1 MEEKTE
7 KNKKPST
14 IIVSRCMEFRINP
27 TEEQRILIWKTF
39 GCNRFVW
46 NHLLDER
53 ISYEKVNKGK
63 LLNTTPAHLKKDN
76 PFLSEVDSMALINT
90 QLNLN
95 QACKKLFAKGKAPK
109 FRAKRKDRRSY
120 TTNWINNNIE
130 IVHKSDIENYI
141 KLPKLGKVRI
151 ILHRD
156 IPTGWRMKH
165 ATIKETASGKFF
177 ISLTFDVEI
186 EPIEMKKEF
195 EKVEAFDYSMP
206 SLVVSA
212 SGENDITQDDIRWY
226 RNLEGKI
233 AREQRKLSRMQY
245 GSKNYWEQKHRIGKL
260 HEKAKNRRKDFLHKL
275 SCNVSS
281 SFDAVIV
288 EDINLQ
294 HMSKSMNFGKAV
306 YDNGYGMLRE
316 MLLYKLNEQ
325 GKVLV
330 KVDKFFPSSK
340 RCSHCHEVNHELKL
354 EDRQWT
360 CPSCGTHHDRDK
372 NSCKNLLDEGKDI
385 LNRWASGDSSLI
397 LAPSGVLSEKKL
409 LPQAHY
415 NVRQDGE

>member
-1 MEEKTE
+1 
-7 KNKKPST
+7 
-14 IIVSRCMEFRINP
+14 
-27 TEEQRILIWKTF
+27 
-39 GCNRFVW
+39 
-46 NHLLDER
+46 
-53 ISYEKVNKGK
+53 
-63 LLNTTPAHLKKDN
+63 
-76 PFLSEVDSMALINT
+76 
-90 QLNLN
+90 
-95 QACKKLFAKGKAPK
+95 
-109 FRAKRKDRRSY
+109 
-120 TTNWINNNIE
+120 
-130 IVHKSDIENYI
+130 
-141 KLPKLGKVRI
+141 
-151 ILHRD
+151 
-156 IPTGWRMKH
+156 
-165 ATIKETASGKFF
+165 
-177 ISLTFDVEI
+177 
-186 EPIEMKKEF
+186 MKKEF

-260 HEKAKNRRKDFLHKL
+260 HEKARNRRKDFLHKL

-372 NSCKNLLDEGKDI
+372 NSCKNLLDEGKD
-385 LNRWASGDSSLI
+385 LLSWASGDSSLI
-397 LAPSGVLSEKKL
+397 LTPSGVLSGKKL
-409 LPQAHY
+409 HPQDHC

>member
-7 KNKKPST
+7 KNEKPST

-53 ISYEKVNKGK
+53 ISYEKMNKGK

-95 QACKKLFAKGKAPK
+95 QACKKLFAKGKIPK
-109 FRAKRKDRRSY
+109 FRAKGKDRRSY
-120 TTNWINNNIE
+120 TTNWINSNIE
-130 IVHKSDIENYI
+130 IIRRRDTENCI

-151 ILHRD
+151 ILHRS
-156 IPTGWRMKH
+156 IPDEWKMKH
-165 ATIKETASGKFF
+165 ATVKETASGKFF
-177 ISLTFDVEI
+177 ISLIFDAEI
-186 EPIEMKKEF
+186 ESKETIREFKKI
-195 EKVEAFDYSMP
+195 EAFDYSMP

-212 SGENDITQDDIRWY
+212 SGEDDITADDIRWY
-226 RNLEGKI
+226 RNLEEKI

-245 GSKNYWEQKHRIGKL
+245 GSKNYWGQKHKIGKL
-260 HEKAKNRRKDFLHKL
+260 HEKASARRNDFLHKL
-275 SCNVSS
+275 SCNVSR
-281 SFDAVIV
+281 SFDA
-288 EDINLQ
+288 NL
-294 HMSKSMNFGKAV
+294 NFGKAV

-316 MLLYKLNEQ
+316 MLAYKLNEQ
-325 GKVLV
+325 GKILV

-340 RCSHCHEVNHELKL
+340 RCSVCHEVNHGLKL
-354 EDRQWT
+354 SDREWT
-360 CPSCGTHHDRDK
+360 CPSCGMSHDRDR
-372 NSCKNLLDEGKDI
+372 NATKNLLDEGKDI

-409 LPQAHY
+409 HPQAHC

>member
-1 MEEKTE
+1 MGGKAEA
-7 KNKKPST
+7 

-27 TEEQRILIWKTF
+27 TMEQRILIWKTF

-53 ISYEKVNKGK
+53 ISYEKLNKGK

-76 PFLSEVDSMALINT
+76 SFLSEVDSMALINT

-95 QACKKLFAKGKAPK
+95 QACRLLFPKGKTPRFRAKGKDK
-109 FRAKRKDRRSY
+109 RSY

-130 IVHKSDIENYI
+130 IIRIKDDENYI
-141 KLPKLGKVRI
+141 KLPKLGRVRI

-156 IPTGWRMKH
+156 IPAEWRMKH
-165 ATIKETASGKFF
+165 ATVKETASSKFF
-177 ISLTFDVEI
+177 ISLTFDAKI
-186 EPIEMKKEF
+186 EPVKTIKEF
-195 EKVEAFDYSMP
+195 DKIEAFDYSMP

-212 SGENDITQDDIRWY
+212 SGENDITADDIRWY
-226 RNLEGKI
+226 RNLEEKI
-233 AREQRKLSRMQY
+233 AREQRKLSRMRH
-245 GSKNYWEQKHRIGKL
+245 GSRNYWEQKHRIGKL
-260 HEKAKNRRKDFLHKL
+260 HEKSRNRRKDFLHKL
-275 SCNVSS
+275 SCNVSR

-294 HMSKSMNFGKAV
+294 HMSQALNFGKSV
-306 YDNGYGMLRE
+306 YDNGYGMLRN

-325 GKVLV
+325 GKILV
-330 KVDKFFPSSK
+330 KVDRFFPSSK

-354 EDRQWT
+354 SDREWT
-360 CPSCGTHHDRDK
+360 CRNCGTHHDRDK

-397 LAPSGVLSEKKL
+397 LAPSGVLSGKKL
-409 LPQAHY
+409 HPQAHLS
-415 NVRQDGE
+415 

>member
-1 MEEKTE
+1 MMEGKTE
-7 KNKKPST
+7 KNEKPSI
-14 IIVSRCMEFRINP
+14 IIVSKCMEFRINP
-27 TEEQRILIWKTF
+27 TKEQKILIWKTF

-53 ISYEKVNKGK
+53 ISYEKLNNGK

-76 PFLSEVDSMALINT
+76 PFLCEVDSMALCNV

-95 QACKKLFAKGKAPK
+95 QACRKLFPKGKAPK
-109 FRAKRKDRRSY
+109 FRAKGKDKRSY

-130 IVHKSDIENYI
+130 IIHKSDTENYI
-141 KLPKLGKVRI
+141 KLPKLGRVRI

-156 IPTGWRMKH
+156 IPAEWRMKN

-177 ISLTFDVEI
+177 ISLTFDAEI
-186 EPIEMKKEF
+186 NPKER
-195 EKVEAFDYSMP
+195 KTKLGRIEAFDYSMP

-212 SGENDITQDDIRWY
+212 SGENDITADDIRWY
-226 RNLEGKI
+226 RNLEERI
-233 AREQRKLSRMQY
+233 AKEQRKLSRMRH
-245 GSKNYWEQKHRIGKL
+245 GSNNYWKQKHRIGKL
-260 HEKAKNRRKDFLHKL
+260 HEKARNRRKDFLHKL
-275 SCNVSS
+275 SHDASS
-281 SFDAVIV
+281 SFDAVVV

-294 HMSKSMNFGKAV
+294 HMSQSLNFGKSV
-306 YDNGYGMLRE
+306 YDNGYGMLRN

-325 GKVLV
+325 GKILV

-354 EDRQWT
+354 SDREWT
-360 CPSCGTHHDRDK
+360 CRSCGTHHDRDK

-397 LAPSGVLSEKKL
+397 LAPSGVLSGKKL
-409 LPQAHY
+409 HPQAHLS
-415 NVRQDGE
+415 

>member
-1 MEEKTE
+1 MEEKAE
-7 KNKKPST
+7 T
-14 IIVSRCMEFRINP
+14 IVISKCMEFRIKP
-27 TEEQRILIWKTF
+27 DDEQKILIWKTF

-53 ISYEKVNKGK
+53 ISYEKMNKGK
-63 LLNTTPAHLKKDN
+63 LLNTTPAHLKKGN

-95 QACKKLFAKGKAPK
+95 QACKKLFAKGKVPK
-109 FRAKRKDRRSY
+109 FRAKGKDRRSY
-120 TTNWINNNIE
+120 TTNWINSNIE

-151 ILHRD
+151 ILHRS
-156 IPTGWRMKH
+156 IPDEWKMKH

-212 SGENDITQDDIRWY
+212 S
-226 RNLEGKI
+226 
-233 AREQRKLSRMQY
+233 
-245 GSKNYWEQKHRIGKL
+245 KNYWEQKHRIGKL

-275 SCNVSS
+275 SCNVIS

-360 CPSCGTHHDRDK
+360 CSSCGTHHDRDK
-372 NSCKNLLDEGKDI
+372 NSCKNLLDEGKDL

-397 LAPSGVLSEKKL
+397 LTPSGVLSGKKL
-409 LPQAHY
+409 HPQAHC

>member
-1 MEEKTE
+1 MEEKVD
-7 KNKKPST
+7 T
-14 IIVSRCMEFRINP
+14 IIVSKCMEFRIKP
-27 TEEQRILIWKTF
+27 TMEQKILIWKTF
-39 GCNRFVW
+39 GCCRFVW

-53 ISYEKVNKGK
+53 ISHEKVN
-63 LLNTTPAHLKKDN
+63 LLNTTPTHLKKDN

-109 FRAKRKDRRSY
+109 FRAKGKDRRSY

-130 IVHKSDIENYI
+130 IIHRSDTENYI
-141 KLPKLGKVRI
+141 KLPKLGRVRI
-151 ILHRD
+151 ILHRS
-156 IPTGWRMKH
+156 IPDGWRMKH

-177 ISLTFDVEI
+177 ISMEFD
-186 EPIEMKKEF
+186 
-195 EKVEAFDYSMP
+195 KVEAFDYSLP

-212 SGENDITQDDIRWY
+212 SGENDITSDDIRWY
-226 RNLEGKI
+226 RNLENRI
-233 AREQRKLSRMQY
+233 AKEQRKLSRMQY
-245 GSKNYWEQKHRIGKL
+245 GSKNYWEQKHKIGKL
-260 HEKAKNRRKDFLHKL
+260 HEKARNRRNDFLHKL
-275 SCNVSS
+275 SCNVSR
-281 SFDAVIV
+281 SFDAVVV

-294 HMSKSMNFGKAV
+294 HMSQSLNFGKAV

-316 MLLYKLNEQ
+316 MLAYKLNEQ
-325 GKVLV
+325 GKILV

-340 RCSHCHEVNHELKL
+340 RCSVCHEVNHDLKL
-354 EDRQWT
+354 SDREWT
-360 CPSCGTHHDRDK
+360 CKSCGTHHDRDK

-409 LPQAHY
+409 HPQAHS

>member
-1 MEEKTE
+1 MLKGRLQ
-7 KNKKPST
+7 NSG
-14 IIVSRCMEFRINP
+14 RR
-27 TEEQRILIWKTF
+27 
-39 GCNRFVW
+39 
-46 NHLLDER
+46 ER
-53 ISYEKVNKGK
+53 TGGPN
-63 LLNTTPAHLKKDN
+63 
-76 PFLSEVDSMALINT
+76 
-90 QLNLN
+90 
-95 QACKKLFAKGKAPK
+95 
-109 FRAKRKDRRSY
+109 

-177 ISLTFDVEI
+177 ISFTFDVEI

-212 SGENDITQDDIRWY
+212 SGENDITKDAIRWY
-226 RNLEGKI
+226 RNLEEKI
-233 AREQRKLSRMQY
+233 AKEQRKLSRMQY
-245 GSKNYWEQKHRIGKL
+245 GSKNYWEQKHKIGKL
-260 HEKAKNRRKDFLHKL
+260 HEKASARRDDFLHKL
-275 SCNVSS
+275 SRRVSS